1 MSTGAK
7 LSAERRETIGKES
20 ARKLRGSGRVP
31 AVLYGKGSE
40 TLSLSLDAHEA
51 RLLFESIS
59 VENTIVGLEIDG
71 EKGPVQTL
79 IREIQVHPYRPQLFH
94 VDFYRIR
101 EGERLEVEIPVHL
114 HGVPEGV
121 RSSGGI
127 LQQVVHQVPV
137 KCLPTMIPESI
148 DIDVNGLEIGGSIH
162 VSDLRLGEG
171 VEVLMDA
178 DQTVCSV
185 VAPKL
190 EAAPAAEAAAP
201 AEGAE
206 GEAAAGEG
214 AGESEKSEE

>member
-7 LSAERRETIGKES
+7 LRAEKREQKGKES
-20 ARKLRGSGRVP
+20 ARKLRDNGRIP
-31 AVLYGKGSE
+31 AVLYGKE
-40 TLSLSLDAHEA
+40 TETVSLSLDAHEA
-51 RLLFESIS
+51 ELLFQSIS
-59 VENTIVGLEIDG
+59 VENTIVGLEIEG

-79 IREIQVHPYRPQLFH
+79 IREIQVHPYRPVLFH

-101 EGERLEVEIPVHL
+101 EGERLEVEIPVNL
-114 HGVPEGV
+114 NGVPEGV

-127 LQQVVHQVPV
+127 LQQVVHQVRV

-148 DIDVNGLEIGGSIH
+148 EIDVTALELGGSVH

-171 VEVLMDA
+171 VEILMDA

-185 VAPKL
+185 VQPKL
-190 EAAPAAEAAAP
+190 EAAPAAEVAAP

-206 GEAAAGEG
+206 GEAPAAEG
-214 AGESEKSEE
+214 AEDSKKSEE

>member
-7 LSAERRETIGKES
+7 LRAEKRERKGKES
-20 ARKLRGSGRVP
+20 ARKLRDGGRIP
-31 AVLYGKGSE
+31 AVLYGKE
-40 TLSLSLDAHEA
+40 TDTVSLSLDAHEA
-51 RLLFESIS
+51 ELLFQSIS
-59 VENTIVGLEIDG
+59 VENTIVGLEIEG
-71 EKGPVQTL
+71 EKAPVQTL
-79 IREIQVHPYRPQLFH
+79 IREIQVHPYRPVVFH

-137 KCLPTMIPESI
+137 KCLPTLIPESI
-148 DIDVNGLEIGGSIH
+148 DIDVTALELGGSVH
-162 VSDLRLGEG
+162 VSDLRVAEG
-171 VEVLMDA
+171 VEILMDP

-190 EAAPAAEAAAP
+190 EAAPAEAAAP

-206 GEAAAGEG
+206 GEAPAAEG
-214 AGESEKSEE
+214 AEESKKTED